1 VTVVVNGDTVPEP
14 NETFF
19 VNLTG
24 ASGANVS
31 DAQGQAT
38 IINDDGVTAAL
49 TCPVSPVPPNGSYT
63 TTVSAGSA
71 AKDWVAQYTPGSP
84 NNPWIGQWKYVPLPR
99 PATVT
104 MTAPGTVGTYEIR
117 LLAND
122 GFTAIGS
129 CTFQVGSGPAL
140 SINDVTVTEGN
151 AGTVNASF
159 TVTLSPTSSGTVTVN
174 WATADGTATAPSDYV
189 SGSGSLTFSPGD
201 ATKTVTVVVNGD
213 TVPEPNETFFV
224 NLTGG
229 SGATVADAQGQGTII
244 NDDGV
249 TAALTCPA
257 SPVPPNGSYTT
268 TVSAGSAAKD
278 WVAQYTPG
286 SPNNL
291 WIGQWKYVP
300 LPRPATVTMTA
311 PGTAGTYDLRL
322 LANDGF
328 VLIGSCTL
336 QVQ

>member
-1 VTVVVNGDTVPEP
+1 MT
-14 NETFF
+14 
-19 VNLTG
+19 LTG
-24 ASGANVS
+24 ASGASVS

-38 IINDDGVTAAL
+38 ITNDDGGSTALACP
-49 TCPVSPVPPNGSYT
+49 TSPVSPNGSYT
-63 TTVSAGSA
+63 ATVGAGSS

-84 NNPWIGQWKYVPLPR
+84 NSTWIGQWKYVPLPR

-104 MTAPGTVGTYEIR
+104 MTAPATGGTYDLR
-117 LLAND
+117 LFAND
-122 GFTAIGS
+122 EFTVIGS
-129 CTFQVGSGPAL
+129 CTFQVVSSPAL

-159 TVTLSPTSSGTVTVN
+159 TVTLSPTSSGTATVN
-174 WATADGTATAPSDYV
+174 WATANGTATAPSDYV
-189 SGSGSLTFSPGD
+189 AGSGSLTFSPGES
-201 ATKTVTVVVNGD
+201 TKTVTVMVNGD
-213 TVPEPNETFFV
+213 TTPEPNETFFV
-224 NLTGG
+224 NLTGA
-229 SGATVADAQGQGTII
+229 SGASIADAQGQATIS

-249 TAALTCPA
+249 TAALTCPT
-257 SPVPPNGSYTT
+257 SPVPPSGSYTT

-286 SPNNL
+286 SPNNT
-291 WIGQWKYVP
+291 WIGLWKYVP

-311 PGTAGTYDLRL
+311 PATAGTYELRL

-328 VLIGSCTL
+328 VLIGSCTV